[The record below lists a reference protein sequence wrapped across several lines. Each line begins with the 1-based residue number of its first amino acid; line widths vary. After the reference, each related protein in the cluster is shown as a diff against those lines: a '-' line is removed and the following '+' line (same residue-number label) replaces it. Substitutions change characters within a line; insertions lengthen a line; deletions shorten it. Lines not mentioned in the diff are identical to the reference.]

1 MKQKEEQKERKEE
14 EKEKEGK
21 EKTKL
26 NWKESW
32 SNIRMILGYYRRF
45 TPFYFYMYT
54 GYVFLVSFVWVATG
68 SYSLK
73 FIFDALEQRKSF
85 QEIFLFL
92 AVMSGLMIVRNIVGA
107 YMVEYLEPTAHI
119 TMTEKL
125 RAELF
130 EKAAKM
136 DLAYYETPKFYTDF
150 VWAASQADVKCQQV
164 LGIYMNFIARVSELL
179 FLGSLM
185 AALDPVLI
193 LFALVTAVVRLLCNS
208 KLVKYHYQLDL
219 EAKPVERERDYS
231 QRIFYLSDY
240 AKEIRLSDVHQ
251 ILYQRFTS
259 ATQKMKEIYK
269 KGGKKL
275 AETDGI
281 SNVFQDF
288 FLKGLVLLYLAYGI
302 MVTHQLTIGDF
313 AALIGATRRFAAR
326 MRNLVD
332 VMMSSAE
339 AALYIEK
346 FKNFLSYQPAIEGQD
361 GKEPKDEIQPIC
373 LKDVSFTYEGS
384 DEPSLQHI
392 NMTIHPLEKI
402 AVVGYNGAGKSTLI
416 KLFMRLYDATEGAIF
431 LGDTNIR
438 ELKTESYRRGFG
450 AVFQDFQI
458 FAASLGE
465 NVAMDFVKEDEREKI
480 LEALCQSGMK
490 EKLEKLPRGIDTPL
504 TKEFQEDGQN
514 FSGGEAQKI
523 AIARVF
529 LRPYHYVIMDEPSS
543 ALDPISEYNLNQNMM
558 EIAKDKTVIF
568 ISHRLST
575 TCMADRIYML
585 EKGRI
590 IEEGT
595 HHELMELGGKY
606 AEMFWKQAGKYQ
618 VS

>member
-14 EKEKEGK
+14 EEEGK

-193 LFALVTAVVRLLCNS
+193 LFALVTAAVRLLCNS
-208 KLVKYHYQLDL
+208 KLVKYRYQLDL

-231 QRIFYLSDY
+231 QRI
-240 AKEIRLSDVHQ
+240 
-251 ILYQRFTS
+251 
-259 ATQKMKEIYK
+259 
-269 KGGKKL
+269 
-275 AETDGI
+275 
-281 SNVFQDF
+281 
-288 FLKGLVLLYLAYGI
+288 
-302 MVTHQLTIGDF
+302 
-313 AALIGATRRFAAR
+313 
-326 MRNLVD
+326 
-332 VMMSSAE
+332 
-339 AALYIEK
+339 
-346 FKNFLSYQPAIEGQD
+346 
-361 GKEPKDEIQPIC
+361 
-373 LKDVSFTYEGS
+373 
-384 DEPSLQHI
+384 
-392 NMTIHPLEKI
+392 
-402 AVVGYNGAGKSTLI
+402 
-416 KLFMRLYDATEGAIF
+416 
-431 LGDTNIR
+431 
-438 ELKTESYRRGFG
+438 
-450 AVFQDFQI
+450 
-458 FAASLGE
+458 
-465 NVAMDFVKEDEREKI
+465 
-480 LEALCQSGMK
+480 
-490 EKLEKLPRGIDTPL
+490 
-504 TKEFQEDGQN
+504 
-514 FSGGEAQKI
+514 
-523 AIARVF
+523 
-529 LRPYHYVIMDEPSS
+529 
-543 ALDPISEYNLNQNMM
+543 
-558 EIAKDKTVIF
+558 
-568 ISHRLST
+568 
-575 TCMADRIYML
+575 
-585 EKGRI
+585 
-590 IEEGT
+590 
-595 HHELMELGGKY
+595 
-606 AEMFWKQAGKYQ
+606 
-618 VS
+618 